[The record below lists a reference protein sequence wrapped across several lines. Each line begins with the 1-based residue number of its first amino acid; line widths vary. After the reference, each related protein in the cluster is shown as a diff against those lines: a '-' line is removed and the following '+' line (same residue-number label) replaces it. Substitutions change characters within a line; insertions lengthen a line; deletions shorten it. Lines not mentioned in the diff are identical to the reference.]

1 MIPSRHWLLLA
12 LLAVPLA
19 PLLAA
24 DGVSVQRLAEKLGAK
39 KSRRLIFMFLPLIFL
54 PANRVCKSQC
64 CQRLM
69 LPNAVSQGGRS
80 SALDDRRAPGYAV
93 QDPAVSAVG

>member
-1 MIPSRHWLLLA
+1 
-12 LLAVPLA
+12 
-19 PLLAA
+19 
-24 DGVSVQRLAEKLGAK
+24 
-39 KSRRLIFMFLPLIFL
+39 MFLPLIFL